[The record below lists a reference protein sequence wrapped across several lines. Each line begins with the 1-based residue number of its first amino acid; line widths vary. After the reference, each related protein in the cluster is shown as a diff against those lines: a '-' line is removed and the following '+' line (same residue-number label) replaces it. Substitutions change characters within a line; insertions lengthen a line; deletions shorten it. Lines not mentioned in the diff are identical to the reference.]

1 MEDITTICKMA
12 LEYRILSAQKEDSPY
27 IGEAICIAIGD
38 ELVKHLA
45 GDDHTAEDV
54 RNLFSALAARE
65 DTQYSY
71 LNTVK
76 AVDTE
81 GNILGV
87 AIAYDGAQLHQLRE
101 AFISEAAKCIGLVF
115 ESAPADET
123 DPGEYYL
130 DTLAVFPQYRRNGIA
145 RSLIESVK
153 QRAQAINKPAG
164 LLVSKT
170 NSKARP
176 LYESC
181 GFKMVGERP
190 FADEMMDHLQN
201 V

>member
-1 MEDITTICKMA
+1 M
-12 LEYRILSAQKEDSPY
+12 EYRIVSAHKEDAPY
-27 IGEAICIAIGD
+27 IGEAICMAIGD
-38 ELVKHLA
+38 ELVRHLA
-45 GDDHTAEDV
+45 GNDHSAGDV
-54 RNLFSALAARE
+54 RDLFSALAARE

-87 AIAYDGAQLHQLRE
+87 AVGYDGALLHPLRE

-145 RSLIESVK
+145 RRLIEAVK
-153 QRAQAINKPAG
+153 QRAQTINKPAG

-170 NSKARP
+170 NAKARP

-181 GFKMVGERP
+181 GFKIVGERP
-190 FADEMMDHLQN
+190 FADEMMDHLQCI
-201 V
+201 